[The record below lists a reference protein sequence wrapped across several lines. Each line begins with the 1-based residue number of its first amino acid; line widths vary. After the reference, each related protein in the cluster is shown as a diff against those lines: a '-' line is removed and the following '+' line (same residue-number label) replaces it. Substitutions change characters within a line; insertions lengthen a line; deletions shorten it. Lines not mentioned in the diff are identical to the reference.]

1 MPAPA
6 DFGIAPLRRAL
17 MADPIAFLQAE
28 HARQLALLGHL
39 ERLARAPA
47 ARGARV
53 MAGVLLRWMEEDL
66 PMHVAD
72 EEASL
77 HPRLRPHDAGGALA
91 LLAAEHRRDAALVA
105 ACLPGLRAI
114 AAGRP
119 AAAGFGPAG
128 FVAGVAAFLRLHR
141 QHLDAEDRTI
151 MPLARAVID
160 GDGLRAMATE
170 MAARRGLAGTDHA

>member
-6 DFGIAPLRRAL
+6 DFGIAPLTRAL

-53 MAGVLLRWMEEDL
+53 MAGVLLRWLEEDL

-91 LLAAEHRRDAALVA
+91 LLAAEHRRDAGLVA

-119 AAAGFGPAG
+119 AGTGFE
-128 FVAGVAAFLRLHR
+128 AGVAAFLRLHR
-141 QHLDAEDRTI
+141 QHLHAEDRTI
-151 MPLARAVID
+151 MPLARVVID
-160 GDGLRAMATE
+160 RDGLHGMATE

>member
-6 DFGIAPLRRAL
+6 AFGIAPLTQAL
-17 MADPIAFLQAE
+17 LADPIAFLLAE

-66 PMHVAD
+66 PMHIAD
-72 EEASL
+72 EEGSL
-77 HPRLRPHDAGGALA
+77 HPRLRPHDAGGALV
-91 LLAAEHRRDAALVA
+91 LLAADHRRDAAMVA

-119 AAAGFGPAG
+119 APPGFE
-128 FVAGVAAFLRLHR
+128 AGVAGFLRLHR
-141 QHLDAEDRTI
+141 RHLEAEDRTV

-160 GDGLRAMATE
+160 GDALRAMAHE
-170 MAARRGLAGTDHA
+170 MAARRGLVGTDHA